1 MGVSSHVYGFVPP
14 DEKWQ
19 AMKKVWDACEAAGI
33 VPPKEVAAF
42 FGWETPDSQGVKLEI
57 QQAVKEYRGDA
68 ENGFEV
74 EIAKLPPNVKVIR
87 FVNSY

>member
-1 MGVSSHVYGFVPP
+1 MRMSSHVYGFVPP

-33 VPPKEVAAF
+33 VPPKEVAEF
-42 FGWETPDSQGVKLEI
+42 FEWETPDSQGVKVGI
-57 QQAVKEYRGDA
+57 SKATKQYQGDS

-74 EIAKLPPNVKVIR
+74 EIAKLPPNVKIIR